1 MSETQSRLIS
11 MKDAAALA
19 GGLHPNTF
27 RNRKAGTEN
36 FTHVPIGRRVML
48 LRAEFDEWLE
58 SRINAALAEERK
70 RRKTLHL
77 VHKQG

>member
-1 MSETQSRLIS
+1 MSESRLIS
-11 MKDAAALA
+11 MKDAAILA

-48 LRAEFDEWLE
+48 LRSEFEEWLDA
-58 SRINAALAEERK
+58 RINAALAEERK
-70 RRKTLHL
+70 RRKNLHL
-77 VHKQG
+77 VEKRG